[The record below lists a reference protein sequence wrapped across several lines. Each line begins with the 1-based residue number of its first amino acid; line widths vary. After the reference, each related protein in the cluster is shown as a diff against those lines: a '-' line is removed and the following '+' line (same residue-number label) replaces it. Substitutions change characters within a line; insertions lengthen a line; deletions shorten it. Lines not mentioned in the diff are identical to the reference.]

1 MRNLILAISAAAA
14 LLTVGAGGA
23 SARPANSATP
33 GAQSARALVGTFAL
47 APGKYSRGRAS
58 GTYFRMVFPGGR
70 SYFRNP
76 DSSARDK
83 SYTLLQ
89 PGRAGG
95 LATGRYQGVPSPAF
109 TATGDSR
116 AALIIRPTRFANIKF
131 GLATLAKDPQSKRSV
146 PTPRINVSGRRLSG
160 QIQAFTAAWNKLYFN
175 QGSPKPGSSR
185 PLVTGSYN
193 PRTRA
198 FTLTW
203 RSLIK
208 GGPFNGFTGLWHL
221 RGKFRPRGGS
231 AIAVAAAEKLKG
243 RKRCRSK
250 KFKKK
255 HPKYCKRKRKTVT
268 VPPPGSQELLGTFR
282 LAAGAYSRATG
293 PSGSYFRMVF
303 PDGTARNGPFF
314 GNPSSS
320 SSDQSFTPISPGVD
334 GGFTTGLY
342 QPPPNPAFTDRGDAL
357 ANRII
362 TPQRFAG
369 VNFSLSTSPKD
380 IQTGIDV
387 PAPSIIAS
395 PDGKLSGQVQ
405 GWTASWNKLY
415 FNQGSPKPNGTFPR
429 ITTPVSGAYN
439 ATTRAFVIDW
449 ASSIVGGPFN
459 RFTGVW
465 HLTGTFEPR

>member
-1 MRNLILAISAAAA
+1 VASAIAVAG
-14 LLTVGAGGA
+14 LGGGA
-23 SARPANSATP
+23 ASAQPASPAAP
-33 GAQSARALVGTFAL
+33 KAQQARALVGTFAL
-47 APGKYSRGRAS
+47 SPGRYSRGKARGS
-58 GTYFRMVFPGGR
+58 YFRMIFPGGR
-70 SYFRNP
+70 GYFRNP
-76 DSSARDK
+76 DSAARDK
-83 SYTLLQ
+83 SYTLLR

-95 LATGRYQGVPSPAF
+95 LATGRYQGVPRPAF
-109 TATGDSR
+109 TRTGDSR
-116 AALIIRPTRFANIKF
+116 AALIIQPTRFANIKF
-131 GLATLAKDPQSKRSV
+131 GLATLARDPQSKRGV

-160 QIQAFTAAWNKLYFN
+160 QVQAFTAAWNKLYFN

-185 PLVTGSYN
+185 PLVSGAYN

-198 FTLTW
+198 FSLVW
-203 RSLIK
+203 RSKIK

-221 RGKFRPRGGS
+221 AGKFRPRGGS
-231 AIAVAAAEKLKG
+231 AVAVAAAEKLKG

-255 HPKYCKRKRKTVT
+255 HRKYCKRKRKVVPT
-268 VPPPGSQELLGTFR
+268 PPPGSQELLGTFKIAPGSYTR
-282 LAAGAYSRATG
+282 AGGAK
-293 PSGSYFRMVF
+293 GSYFRMVF
-303 PDGTARNGPFF
+303 PDGSAERGPYFANG
-314 GNPSSS
+314 SSS
-320 SSDQSFTPISPGVD
+320 SADQTLTPIGPGTD

-362 TPQRFAG
+362 QPQRFAG
-369 VNFSLSTSPKD
+369 VNFSLSTSPRD

-429 ITTPVSGAYN
+429 ITSPVKGTYDA
-439 ATTRAFVIDW
+439 ATREYRLSW

-465 HLTGTFEPR
+465 HLTGEFMPR